1 MLSASLAAVTLAPAL
16 LGQTTLTLK
25 RVRTMPF
32 RIVAAAGSPTGNLAA
47 MSGEDGSVHL
57 VDAATGAVKRSL
69 KGHPQPCYGVAFS
82 PDGKLVAT
90 GDDSGRIWI
99 WNSATGAKIREFL
112 REKGHQRGV
121 QSLTFSPDGR
131 RVMSVG
137 KDDVLMIWNTT
148 GGHPVQKIPSGGA
161 NFYGGRILRSGAIF
175 AGTLAEGARLYG
187 AGQSSPAATL
197 RRPQGAGS
205 NDIAVNREE
214 TRAYTAGRD
223 GRVAI
228 WDLKTRASVTS
239 VQAHDDWVIYCA
251 LAPSGRVLA
260 TSSNDRSIRFWN
272 TTNGAKIAQLDE
284 MSPVGSP
291 LTWTGSGRY
300 VIGADA
306 ADQAVI
312 YDVSPIQA
320 AAPAAKAPVK
330 RTVKRKR

>member
-25 RVRTMPF
+25 RVRTMSF
-32 RIVAAAGSPTGNLAA
+32 RIVAAAGSPTGNLVA

-57 VDAATGAVKRSL
+57 VDAATGSAKRTL

-82 PDGKLVAT
+82 PDGTLLAT

-99 WNSATGAKIREFL
+99 WNSATGAKVREFR

-137 KDDVLMIWNTT
+137 KDDVLMLWNTT
-148 GGHPVQKIPSGGA
+148 GGDPTQKIPSGGA
-161 NFYGGRILRSGAIF
+161 NFYGGRILRNGTIF
-175 AGTLAEGARLYG
+175 AGTLAEGARMYG
-187 AGQSSPAATL
+187 AGQTKPTATL
-197 RRPQGAGS
+197 KRPQGGGS
-205 NDIAVNREE
+205 NDVAVNREE

-223 GRVAI
+223 GRVAV
-228 WDLKTRASVTS
+228 WDVKARSSVTS
-239 VQAHDDWVIYCA
+239 IQAHDDWVIYCS
-251 LAPSGRVLA
+251 LAPSGKVLA
-260 TSSNDRSIRFWN
+260 TSSNDRTVKLWN
-272 TTNGAKIAQLDE
+272 VTTGAKIGQLDE

-291 LTWTGSGRY
+291 LAWSGSGRFM
-300 VIGADA
+300 IGADA

-312 YDVSPIQA
+312 YDISPVQ
-320 AAPAAKAPVK
+320 AAPAVKAPAKKFV
-330 RTVKRKR
+330 RRKR